1 MPSLGSTDGMG
12 SGGLVTM
19 GGLGRVDAQ
28 APPTGAAIKVR
39 DDPEA
44 FVKSTFPELAAQG
57 IFEPLAPSAIRNL
70 QRVAAIPF
78 VLAGLYGLLALL
90 SVGQAVA
97 ASTRHAQRDLAVLR
111 ALGASGGWVGRAVH
125 WQATLFTLSAMVIG
139 IPIGV
144 VVGRQIFRL
153 FADNMG
159 VVDAPALPII
169 GSGGRCGGDR
179 GSGEHRRRVPRP
191 TRSPS
196 PDRSTPQPR
205 VGRSIAAR
213 PRRNDSGSTTQDGN
227 SAAASQAGSPPASH
241 SRRIIRGDSSS
252 LLT

>member
-1 MPSLGSTDGMG
+1 M
-12 SGGLVTM
+12 
-19 GGLGRVDAQ
+19 R
-28 APPTGAAIKVR
+28 AAIKVR

-169 GSGGRCGGDR
+169 ALTAGAAVIVGAANVAAAFPARSAR
-179 GSGEHRRRVPRP
+179 HRR
-191 TRSPS
+191 TAALLSPE
-196 PDRSTPQPR
+196 
-205 VGRSIAAR
+205 
-213 PRRNDSGSTTQDGN
+213 
-227 SAAASQAGSPPASH
+227 
-241 SRRIIRGDSSS
+241 
-252 LLT
+252 